1 MLPGLQPDT
10 FAGLT
15 VVDFTRLLPGPFC
28 TMLFAE
34 LGARVI
40 KIEPVEG
47 GDYARWYPP
56 LVDASDNGYGAFFA
70 SVNRGK
76 ESVAID
82 LRRPEGR
89 DFAIRLVR
97 RADVVVEGF
106 RPGVLDRLGISDNDI
121 RNANPQ
127 AIVCRI
133 TGFGQDGPLA
143 HRAGHDL
150 GYLARTG
157 ALGIAGPVGQPPSVL
172 PLQVADLAG
181 GALYAAFAITAALV
195 RRARTFQGADLD
207 IAMTEGVLTMLA
219 PAISTMLADGK
230 GPRRGAEMLTGGLP
244 CYRTYATADG
254 RHLAVAALEP
264 KFWGAFC
271 AAAGLEHLATEGLS
285 EGAAGEEIARQ
296 VAARLAER
304 TRDEWTAIFGA
315 IDCCV
320 EPVLGLDELAR
331 DAHFVARRAFDADG
345 LPRLPGM
352 TDGAVAPPVPRLG
365 AHTRALAEEVGY
377 TPAEW
382 DMLLAQGAV
391 VADNGA

>member
-40 KIEPVEG
+40 KIEPADG

-56 LVDASDNGYGAFFA
+56 LVDSSDRGYGAFFA

-76 ESVAID
+76 QSVALD
-82 LRRPEGR
+82 LRKPAGR
-89 DFAIRLVR
+89 DFAIRLIR

-106 RPGVLDRLGISDNDI
+106 RPGVLDRLGITDDDI

-133 TGFGQDGPLA
+133 TGFGQHGPLA

-157 ALGIAGPVGQPPSVL
+157 ALGIAGPANAAPAVL
-172 PLQVADLAG
+172 PVQVADLAG

-207 IAMTEGVLTMLA
+207 IAMTEGVLTLLA
-219 PAISTMLADGK
+219 PAIATLNAAK
-230 GPRRGAEMLTGGLP
+230 QAPRRGSEMLTGGLP
-244 CYRTYATADG
+244 CYRTYATRDG
-254 RHLAVAALEP
+254 RFLAVAALEP

-271 AAAGLEHLATEGLS
+271 VAAGLEDLASDGLS
-285 EGAAGEEIARQ
+285 EAEQGEAVAAR

-304 TRDEWTAIFGA
+304 TRDEWMAIFGE

-320 EPVLGLDELAR
+320 EPVLGLDEIAA
-331 DAHFVARRAFDADG
+331 DAHLLARRAFDADG

-352 TDGAVAPPVPRLG
+352 TDPGEPPPVPRLG
-365 AHTRALAEEVGY
+365 QHTRALADEVGY
-377 TPAEW
+377 APAEF
-382 DMLLAQGAV
+382 DAMLAGGAV
-391 VADNGA
+391 FAGTP